1 MTPDLQPFVISRT
14 FDAPRDLVWKAHTQ
28 CEHLRHWWGPKG
40 FKITDC
46 KIDLRPGG
54 TFLYGMQPV
63 SGGDKIWGKFV
74 YREIDEPEKLVFV
87 VSFSDENAGI
97 TRHPMSSVWPL
108 EIFGT
113 STFSEE
119 NGKTTVTV
127 SWKPFNATEEEIDA
141 FEAGR
146 PSMMQGFG
154 GTFDQ
159 FEEYLKTFD

>member
-113 STFSEE
+113 SHSAKKMERRRSQSHGNLSTQLRKRSMR
-119 NGKTTVTV
+119 
-127 SWKPFNATEEEIDA
+127 SKPVA
-141 FEAGR
+141 R
-146 PSMMQGFG
+146 V
-154 GTFDQ
+154 
-159 FEEYLKTFD
+159 